1 MKKLVLAL
9 CLAFSTAVFANP
21 IDDKC
26 GHTVIWG
33 APQIAVEGDN
43 QYICKSGYAINL
55 NYKTKVAYF
64 VTEHITPEGISVK
77 SAARKD
83 DFREDT
89 EVPIQYRVTLKDYT
103 GAGYDRGHIS
113 PAADHIADV
122 KLMSESFFLSNM
134 MPQAP
139 AINRGAWRILEEKV
153 RDAAKESEIYVITG
167 TIYQDGYKTIGNGVG
182 VPSSMYKIVVQP
194 SASRVIAF
202 LIPNEGK
209 IDPKELP
216 KYTVSVADIESKTG
230 IDFSPA
236 IPADL
241 KILETKVSV
250 YSDWFK

>member
-26 GHTVIWG
+26 GHTVVWG
-33 APQIAVEGDN
+33 APQIKTEGDN
-43 QYICKSGYAINL
+43 QYICKSGYGVNL

-77 SAARKD
+77 AAARKD
-83 DFREDT
+83 DFREDI
-89 EVPIQYRVTLKDYT
+89 EVPVQYRVTLKDYT

-113 PAADHIADV
+113 PAADHVADA

-153 RDAAKESEIYVITG
+153 RDAAKESEIFVITG

-194 SASRVIAF
+194 STSRVIAF

-209 IDPKELP
+209 IDPKELS

-241 KILETKVSV
+241 KPLESV
-250 YSDWFK
+250 VGKLDEWN